1 MRGRRVLLVA
11 LNFKWKQLLCDHRW
25 VPVDSHLWWHLGWF
39 WAFFSQAKIQIS
51 LWQLQFV
58 RVGGVWLAVGLS
70 CLNMVDRPMSR
81 PWKIPFMSD
90 GHPGRSSVCMST
102 CMVSLFFPLS
112 PFPFHL
118 NSNEMQNENKW
129 KDSALKM
136 DLSQQPA
143 ATSRLNSDPLL
154 HPLVQAWWKSI
165 LFFIARN
172 GGWEG
177 WGEIY
182 KKKYCEEG
190 ERNDGGKRKWESD
203 VKEYPF
209 VETWWKKIEKLVITT
224 YIYELEKRVAKE
236 KSYVSCFFVDEEY
249 EKV

>member
-1 MRGRRVLLVA
+1 MLEHVYG
-11 LNFKWKQLLCDHRW
+11 F
-25 VPVDSHLWWHLGWF
+25 PS
-39 WAFFSQAKIQIS
+39 
-51 LWQLQFV
+51 
-58 RVGGVWLAVGLS
+58 
-70 CLNMVDRPMSR
+70 P
-81 PWKIPFMSD
+81 
-90 GHPGRSSVCMST
+90 
-102 CMVSLFFPLS
+102 PLS

-182 KKKYCEEG
+182 KKKNVV
-190 ERNDGGKRKWESD
+190 R
-203 VKEYPF
+203 
-209 VETWWKKIEKLVITT
+209 
-224 YIYELEKRVAKE
+224 KE
-236 KSYVSCFFVDEEY
+236 KGMMEAREN
-249 EKV
+249 EKVMLKNIHLWRLLMKKDRKACHRYAKINWDTIYINWRRGWQK

>member
-1 MRGRRVLLVA
+1 MGV
-11 LNFKWKQLLCDHRW
+11 WT
-25 VPVDSHLWWHLGWF
+25 
-39 WAFFSQAKIQIS
+39 FFSQAKIKIS

-58 RVGGVWLAVGLS
+58 RVGRGEGGGELAVGLS
-70 CLNMVDRPMSR
+70 CLNMVDRLVSR

-90 GHPGRSSVCMST
+90 GHPGRSSVCLST
-102 CMVSLFFPLS
+102 CMVSLSPPLS

-182 KKKYCEEG
+182 KKKKKCCEEG
-190 ERNDGGKRKWESD
+190 ERNDGSKRK
-203 VKEYPF
+203 
-209 VETWWKKIEKLVITT
+209 
-224 YIYELEKRVAKE
+224 
-236 KSYVSCFFVDEEY
+236 
-249 EKV
+249 